1 MKKPIVALILLWLS
15 GVAAT
20 QPAWATGFSFD
31 YTLGS
36 HAVSVVDSFSNHPTW
51 GEGVDPTGSFTLL
64 GSGFNIQG
72 TQLTWYNAT
81 DIRGASAV
89 FGDAAH
95 GNMGVRAKAVDTSRS
110 VHAEVQMANAQVQ
123 MSGAFIVAGPT
134 DTVDLKV
141 RTTLDG
147 SIDVTLQ
154 PGISS
159 HSLVSFEMT
168 ATSQN
173 YGNYFDSSTGWGI
186 SSLSGND
193 QGGVPYQNPG
203 LYFDNEKIS
212 DTGSYKFINHALTL
226 TLAGVKTNQL
236 FNLDL
241 FLSTSIAGPD
251 LGGTLG
257 DEANFFSTYGMG
269 FVNNNPQQWFEL
281 PAGYSISAAPV
292 PEPETCAMLL
302 AGLGLLGL
310 VGRRRKQEIAA

>member
-1 MKKPIVALILLWLS
+1 MKKSIVILVVLLLS
-15 GVAAT
+15 GFAVAQSAR
-20 QPAWATGFSFD
+20 ASGFSFD
-31 YTLGS
+31 YTLGG

-51 GEGVDPTGSFTLL
+51 GEGVDPMGSFTLL
-64 GSGFNIQG
+64 GSGFNIQP
-72 TQLTWYNAT
+72 TQKQWYNA
-81 DIRGASAV
+81 DQIRGASAV
-89 FGDAAH
+89 FGDASH
-95 GNMGVRAKAVDTSRS
+95 GNMGVSAKAVDTSGL

-147 SIDVTLQ
+147 TIGVTLQ
-154 PGISS
+154 PGISN

-173 YGNYFDSSTGWGI
+173 YSNYFYSSAGWSI
-186 SSLSGND
+186 YTLSGND
-193 QGGVPYQNPG
+193 MGGDPYENPG
-203 LYFDNEKIS
+203 LYFDNVKIS
-212 DTGSYKFINHALTL
+212 DTGSYQFINHEFTL

-257 DEANFFSTYGMG
+257 DEINFFNTYGMG
-269 FVNNNPQQWFEL
+269 FANNNPQQWFEL
-281 PAGYSISAAPV
+281 PTGYSIINAPI
-292 PEPETCAMLL
+292 PEPETWGMLL
-302 AGLGLLGL
+302 AGLGLFGFM
-310 VGRRRKQEIAA
+310 VWRRKGSLQ